1 MVGETCHS
9 VQEPLLEQLQTLET
23 KQDGQNHL
31 REAEPPV
38 ETQAARR
45 EVRVR
50 APGEVR
56 REEKESHICSM
67 LDRLTTL
74 ESIEEAREPINP
86 NYQLQQRILEE
97 MRFL

>member
-23 KQDGQNHL
+23 KQDGQNRL

-38 ETQAARR
+38 ETQSARR
-45 EVRVR
+45 AVRVW

-56 REEKESHICSM
+56 REE
-67 LDRLTTL
+67 
-74 ESIEEAREPINP
+74 EEDH
-86 NYQLQQRILEE
+86 L
-97 MRFL
+97 